1 MNAVQTVRAL
11 LLPLVLLLLS
21 GCVAYRPRMLQYD
34 TVASG
39 GGGGGAIGGAG
50 AGVRVSLSTGDAL
63 MQEQEDGPWKPVP
76 QGAFIPAGSLIL
88 TEHGELILELPD
100 NTGQVTLA
108 EGTCMEIGRAD
119 PHRGTLLILSS
130 GRVSGSI
137 TGTGIEL
144 LSTCGGA
151 LTLTP
156 HGDATAPF
164 EFTHGYSAEYVKTM
178 LSLGH
183 VPDWAIFRP
192 GDLVPIGAGGGAM
205 LWGGGG
211 IPSFRTPVIIPEPGP
226 LALAFAGLGALVF
239 GVRLLRK

>member
-1 MNAVQTVRAL
+1 MAMTIAQGIRVL
-11 LLPLVLLLLS
+11 LFPLLLLS
-21 GCVAYRPRMLQYD
+21 LTGCVAYRPRMLQYD
-34 TVASG
+34 TAAA
-39 GGGGGAIGGAG
+39 GGGGAIGGAG
-50 AGVRVSLSTGDAL
+50 AGVRVSLSTGEAL
-63 MQEQEDGPWKPVP
+63 MQEQEGGPWKPVP
-76 QGAFIPAGSLIL
+76 LGAFIPAGSLIL
-88 TEHGELILELPD
+88 TERGELILELPD

-108 EGTCMEIGRAD
+108 EGTCVELGRAD

-137 TGTGIEL
+137 TGAGIEL

-164 EFTHGYSAEYVKTM
+164 EFTHGYNAEYVKTM

-192 GDLVPIGAGGGAM
+192 GDLVPIGAGGGTM

-211 IPSFRTPVIIPEPGP
+211 IASFRTPVIIPEPGP
-226 LALAFAGLGALVF
+226 LALALAGLGALVF